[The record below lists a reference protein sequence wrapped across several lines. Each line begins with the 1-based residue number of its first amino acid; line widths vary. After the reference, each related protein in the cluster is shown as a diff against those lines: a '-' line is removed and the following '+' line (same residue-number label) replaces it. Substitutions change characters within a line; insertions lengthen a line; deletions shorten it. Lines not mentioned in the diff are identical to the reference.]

1 MKKPLIIGIIIG
13 VLLLIVMAL
22 VIVLLLLPKLKE
34 KKIENITHLRFSY
47 STGYHKN
54 ASVSYEI
61 NLIDDKYIATI
72 KPTDL
77 PEESAKEIEL
87 NKKQVEEIENKLNE
101 YHVSRWNNFHK
112 NNQYVLD
119 GDSFSINIKTND
131 LEISASG
138 YMMWPN
144 NYREVRSYLDTQLG
158 SLYKEE

>member
-1 MKKPLIIGIIIG
+1 MKTKCIVLIISG
-13 VLLLIVMAL
+13 VLLLLLIL
-22 VIVLLLLPKLKE
+22 LILVLLLLPKD

-47 STGYHKN
+47 TTGYHMN

-61 NLIDDKYIATI
+61 DLIDDKYILKV
-72 KPTDL
+72 KPTDI
-77 PEESAKEIEL
+77 PEEETKEYILSKEKVL
-87 NKKQVEEIENKLNE
+87 EIENKLNE

-119 GDSFSINIKTND
+119 GDSFSINIKSND

-144 NYREVRSYLDTQLG
+144 NYREVRSYLDTTLG

>member
-1 MKKPLIIGIIIG
+1 MKTKYIVLIISG
-13 VLLLIVMAL
+13 VLLLLLILLIL
-22 VIVLLLLPKLKE
+22 VVLLLPKD
-34 KKIENITHLRFSY
+34 KKIENVTHLRFSY
-47 STGYHKN
+47 TTGYHMN
-54 ASVSYEI
+54 ASVLYEI
-61 NLIDDKYIATI
+61 DLIDDKYILKV

-77 PEESAKEIEL
+77 PEESTKEIEL
-87 NKKQVEEIENKLNE
+87 NKKKLEEIENKLNE

-119 GDSFSINIKTND
+119 GDSFSINIKSND

-144 NYREVRSYLDTQLG
+144 NYREVRSYLDTTLG

>member
-1 MKKPLIIGIIIG
+1 MKTKYIVLIISG
-13 VLLLIVMAL
+13 VLLLLLIL
-22 VIVLLLLPKLKE
+22 LILVLLLLPKD

-47 STGYHKN
+47 TTGYHMN
-54 ASVSYEI
+54 ASVLYEI
-61 NLIDDKYIATI
+61 DLIDDKYILKV

-87 NKKQVEEIENKLNE
+87 NKKQVLEIENKLNE

-119 GDSFSINIKTND
+119 GDSFSINIKSND

-144 NYREVRSYLDTQLG
+144 NYREVRSYLDTTLG

>member
-1 MKKPLIIGIIIG
+1 MKTKYIVLIISG
-13 VLLLIVMAL
+13 VLLLLLIL
-22 VIVLLLLPKLKE
+22 LILVLLLLPKD

-47 STGYHKN
+47 TTGYHMN
-54 ASVSYEI
+54 ASVLYEI
-61 NLIDDKYIATI
+61 DSIDDKYILKV
-72 KPTDL
+72 KPTDI
-77 PEESAKEIEL
+77 PEEETKEYILSKEKVL
-87 NKKQVEEIENKLNE
+87 EIENKLNE

-119 GDSFSINIKTND
+119 GDSFSINIKSND

>member
-1 MKKPLIIGIIIG
+1 MKTKYIVLIISG
-13 VLLLIVMAL
+13 VLLLLLIL
-22 VIVLLLLPKLKE
+22 LILVLLLLPKD

-47 STGYHKN
+47 TTGYHMN

-61 NLIDDKYIATI
+61 NLIDDKYILKV

-119 GDSFSINIKTND
+119 GDSFSINIKSND

-144 NYREVRSYLDTQLG
+144 NYREVRSYLDTTLG

>member
-1 MKKPLIIGIIIG
+1 MKTKYIVLIISG
-13 VLLLIVMAL
+13 VLLLLLIL
-22 VIVLLLLPKLKE
+22 LILVLLLLPKD
-34 KKIENITHLRFSY
+34 KKIENVTHLRFSY
-47 STGYHKN
+47 TTGYHMN
-54 ASVSYEI
+54 ASASYEI
-61 NLIDDKYIATI
+61 DLIDDKYILKV

-87 NKKQVEEIENKLNE
+87 NKKQVLEIENKLNE

-119 GDSFSINIKTND
+119 GDSFSINIKSND

-144 NYREVRSYLDTQLG
+144 NYREVRSYLDTTLG

>member
-1 MKKPLIIGIIIG
+1 MKTKYIVLIISGILL
-13 VLLLIVMAL
+13 VLLILLIL
-22 VIVLLLLPKLKE
+22 VVLLLPKD

-47 STGYHKN
+47 TTGYHMN

-61 NLIDDKYIATI
+61 DLIDDKYILKV
-72 KPTDL
+72 KPTDI
-77 PEESAKEIEL
+77 PEEETKEYILSKEKVL
-87 NKKQVEEIENKLNE
+87 EIENKLNE

-119 GDSFSINIKTND
+119 GDSFSINIKSND